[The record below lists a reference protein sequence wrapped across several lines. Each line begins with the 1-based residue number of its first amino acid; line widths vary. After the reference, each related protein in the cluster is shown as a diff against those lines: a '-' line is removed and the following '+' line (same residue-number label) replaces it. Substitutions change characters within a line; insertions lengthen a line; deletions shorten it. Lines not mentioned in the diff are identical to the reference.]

1 MGGPAADRLL
11 RCEVRPTREWGNAG
25 PRHHVPVTSPLHH
38 SKSDR
43 HQAFNELAGA
53 YSTAQP
59 DYPEALWAALRDA
72 LADKPVPQVAADVG
86 SGTGIS
92 TRQLAAALPHWHIIG
107 VEPGDAMRAQ
117 AAEDSRGTA
126 IEFVHGSAE
135 EMPLEAA
142 SVGLVVAAQVLHWLD
157 HSRFYAEAR
166 RVLAPGGTIG
176 IVQINRS
183 WPDSPLLEDYENF
196 LEEHSPGYSRDY
208 CQFDVVAELAAAGF
222 DHVRHMPS
230 EWILSM
236 THELFV
242 NMARSSTKL
251 QAAVDALGD
260 AHVEGVLRA
269 LLEQHHPSGKFEVPY
284 ISDLCTGQHRG
295 NPL

>member
-1 MGGPAADRLL
+1 M
-11 RCEVRPTREWGNAG
+11 
-25 PRHHVPVTSPLHH
+25 PVTSPLHD
-38 SKSDR
+38 SITEG
-43 HQAFNELAGA
+43 HQAFNELAQA

-72 LADKPVPQVAADVG
+72 VADCPVPQVAADVG

-92 TRQLAAALPHWHIIG
+92 TRQLATALPEWHVIG
-107 VEPGDAMRAQ
+107 VEPGEAMRAQ
-117 AAEDSRGTA
+117 AAEDSRGTD
-126 IEFVHGSAE
+126 IEFVCGSAE

-176 IVQINRS
+176 IAQINRS
-183 WPDSPLLEDYENF
+183 WPDSPLLADYENF
-196 LEEHSPGYSRDY
+196 LEEHSPGYSREY

-222 DHVRHMPS
+222 AHVRHMHS
-230 EWILSM
+230 AWILPT
-236 THELFV
+236 THEGFV
-242 NMARSSTKL
+242 DMARSSTKL
-251 QAAVDALGD
+251 QAAVAVLGES
-260 AHVEGVLRA
+260 HVDGVLRT

-284 ISDLCTGQHRG
+284 ISDLFTGVR
-295 NPL
+295 

>member
-1 MGGPAADRLL
+1 M
-11 RCEVRPTREWGNAG
+11 T
-25 PRHHVPVTSPLHH
+25 
-38 SKSDR
+38 DR
-43 HQAFNELAGA
+43 HQAFNGLAKA

-72 LADKPVPQVAADVG
+72 LADRPVPQVAADVG

-92 TRQLAAALPHWHIIG
+92 TRQLAPALPQWHIIG

-117 AAEDSRGTA
+117 AAEDSRGTG
-126 IEFVHGSAE
+126 IEFRVGNAE

-142 SVGLVVAAQVLHWLD
+142 SVDLVVAAQALHWFD

-166 RVLAPGGTIG
+166 RVLAPGGLIG

-183 WPDSPLLEDYENF
+183 WPDSPLLGDYENF

-230 EWILSM
+230 EWILPM
-236 THELFV
+236 THDGFV

-251 QAAVDALGD
+251 HATVDALGEV
-260 AHVEGVLRA
+260 HVEGVLKA
-269 LLEQHHPSGKFEVPY
+269 FLEEHHPSGEFELPY
-284 ISDLCTGQHRG
+284 ISDLFIGQHRG
-295 NPL
+295 NHNV